1 MGKKRKNFRN
11 GFVKLIFFK
20 FDLIGRI
27 LVLNNMVY
35 DCCYKGFMF
44 VIGFCEECKKK
55 GFIEWWMVRVVC
67 IEKENKKLDCC
78 VWWVDDNVG
87 DFFRDGDSDSERKKF
102 LCFIFK

>member
-1 MGKKRKNFRN
+1 
-11 GFVKLIFFK
+11 
-20 FDLIGRI
+20 
-27 LVLNNMVY
+27 
-35 DCCYKGFMF
+35 
-44 VIGFCEECKKK
+44 
-55 GFIEWWMVRVVC
+55 MVRVVC